1 MHSAAGFCFF
11 AKMHMLGRNC
21 VRLAIRG
28 EIEARVQL
36 AVSFVA
42 LPIWGHDSLFSIL
55 SSNNTEDI
63 YVIA

>member
-1 MHSAAGFCFF
+1 MQR
-11 AKMHMLGRNC
+11 LDRNC
-21 VRLAIRG
+21 VTLAMWG

-55 SSNNTEDI
+55 SSNNTEDV

>member
-1 MHSAAGFCFF
+1 MRSGAGFCFF
-11 AKMHMLGRNC
+11 AKMQRLDRNC
-21 VRLAIRG
+21 VTLAMWG